1 VHCLVLKGTAN
12 KIYSIF
18 SSGNGTSILT
28 GRKQKRPQKLDY
40 DRYLLGRPYELFKGS
55 IRSKETVILY
65 RKQLFAFCSYM
76 KMNTE
81 DIVSKCG
88 QFINVKGKN
97 KPNLEGQIELQKLVE
112 DYVLTLQNK
121 VNTGLIKAST
131 CAAFLPPVKLFCEM
145 NGIILNWKLID
156 RLLPRGNDNALDEAY
171 DRQKIQKML
180 EHCDL
185 RARIPILFMASSGM
199 RLGAFAQL
207 KDGDIEAIYDD
218 KLDPKKILAAHVV
231 VYRGTTDE
239 YDTFITPEAWKA
251 YEEYRN
257 TRIKFGEKITKDSA
271 IMVRRFN
278 VNEDGGGSTGAA
290 ISDRKGL
297 GGRAII
303 GILSVVAHKAGI
315 REASKDY
322 NQRYNIKLAHGFRKF
337 FNTTLRSIKTKD
349 GQQPAIQY
357 IHKEWMMGHAL
368 RDLHAMEENYDRSDR
383 VKILLEDYRK
393 AVSELTIID
402 EERLKVQVKKLET
415 DISNMKTVTVELEE
429 KDKQI
434 KAIENKHELEMQAI
448 RDQMNQI
455 MSMVQQNPKLA
466 HVKPQALVKKIV

>member
-1 VHCLVLKGTAN
+1 MNCLVLKGTAN
-12 KIYSIF
+12 KIYSIS

-28 GRKQKRPQKLDY
+28 ERKQKRPQKLDY
-40 DRYLLGRPYELFKGS
+40 DRYLLGRPYEIFKGS
-55 IRSKETVILY
+55 IRSKETFILY
-65 RKQLFAFCSYM
+65 RKRLFVFCSYM

-81 DIVSKCG
+81 DIVSKYG
-88 QFINVKGKN
+88 QFIKVKGKN
-97 KPNLEGQIELQKLVE
+97 KPNLEGQIDLQKLVE

-121 VNTGLIKAST
+121 VNTGLIKPST
-131 CAAFLPPVKLFCEM
+131 CAAFLPPVKHFCEM

-207 KDGDIEAIYDD
+207 KDGDIKAIYDD
-218 KLDPKKILAAHVV
+218 KLEPKKLLAAHVV

-239 YDTFITPEAWKA
+239 YDTLTTPEAWKA

-257 TRIKFGEKITKDSA
+257 TRIKFGEKITNDSA

-278 VNEDGGGSTGAA
+278 VNEDGDSLGPAA
-290 ISDRKGL
+290 DRKGL

-303 GILSVVAHKAGI
+303 GILSVVAYKAGI
-315 REASKDY
+315 REPSKDY
-322 NQRYNIKLAHGFRKF
+322 NGRYNIKIAHGFRKF

-383 VKILLEDYRK
+383 VKVLLEDYLK
-393 AVSELTIID
+393 AVPELTIND
-402 EERLKVQVKKLET
+402 EERLKVHVKKLET
-415 DISNMKTVTVELEE
+415 DISNMKTVEVQLATKDQQIEALTKKQE
-429 KDKQI
+429 KFEQLVQSLIDSGQLKPT
-434 KAIENKHELEMQAI
+434 AIY
-448 RDQMNQI
+448 
-455 MSMVQQNPKLA
+455 
-466 HVKPQALVKKIV
+466 

>member
-1 VHCLVLKGTAN
+1 
-12 KIYSIF
+12 
-18 SSGNGTSILT
+18 
-28 GRKQKRPQKLDY
+28 
-40 DRYLLGRPYELFKGS
+40 
-55 IRSKETVILY
+55 
-65 RKQLFAFCSYM
+65 
-76 KMNTE
+76 
-81 DIVSKCG
+81 
-88 QFINVKGKN
+88 
-97 KPNLEGQIELQKLVE
+97 
-112 DYVLTLQNK
+112 
-121 VNTGLIKAST
+121 
-131 CAAFLPPVKLFCEM
+131 M

-383 VKILLEDYRK
+383 VKILLEDYLK
-393 AVSELTIID
+393 AVPELTIND
-402 EERLKVQVKKLET
+402 EERLKVHVKRLET

-434 KAIENKHELEMQAI
+434 KAIENKHELEMKAI

-455 MSMVQQNPKLA
+455 MSIVQQNPKLA
-466 HVKPQALVKKIV
+466 HVKPDVLVKKL

>member
-1 VHCLVLKGTAN
+1 VNCLVLKGTAN
-12 KIYSIF
+12 NIYSIS

-28 GRKQKRPQKLDY
+28 RRKHKRPQKLDY
-40 DRYLLGRPYELFKGS
+40 DKYLLGRPYELFKGS

-81 DIVSKCG
+81 DIVSKYG
-88 QFINVKGKN
+88 QFIKVKGKN

-112 DYVLTLQNK
+112 DYVLTLQDK
-121 VNTGLIKAST
+121 VNTSLIKAST
-131 CAAFLPPVKLFCEM
+131 CGAFLPPVKLFCEM

-156 RLLPRGNDNALDEAY
+156 RLLPRGNGNALDEAY

-207 KDGDIEAIYDD
+207 KDGDIKAIYDD
-218 KLDPKKILAAHVV
+218 KLDPKELLAAHVV

-278 VNEDGGGSTGAA
+278 VNEDGNSIGPAA
-290 ISDRKGL
+290 DRKGL

-303 GILSVVAHKAGI
+303 GILSVVAYKAGI

-322 NQRYNIKLAHGFRKF
+322 NQRYNIKIAHGFRKF

-368 RDLHAMEENYDRSDR
+368 RDLHAMEENYDRSDC
-383 VKILLEDYRK
+383 VKILLEDYLK
-393 AVSELTIID
+393 AVPELTIND
-402 EERLKVQVKKLET
+402 EERLKVHVKKLET
-415 DISNMKTVTVELEE
+415 DISNMKTVEVQLATKDQQIEALTKKQE
-429 KDKQI
+429 KFEQLVQSLIDSGQLKPTTGLL
-434 KAIENKHELEMQAI
+434 KA
-448 RDQMNQI
+448 
-455 MSMVQQNPKLA
+455 
-466 HVKPQALVKKIV
+466 

>member
-1 VHCLVLKGTAN
+1 LLVLKGTAN
-12 KIYSIF
+12 KIYSIS

-28 GRKQKRPQKLDY
+28 RRKQKRPQKIDY
-40 DRYLLGRPYELFKGS
+40 DIYLLGRPYELFKGS
-55 IRSKETVILY
+55 IRSKETFILY
-65 RKQLFAFCSYM
+65 RRQLFVFCSYM

-81 DIVSKCG
+81 DIVSKYG
-88 QFINVKGKN
+88 QFIKVKGKN

-131 CAAFLPPVKLFCEM
+131 CGAFLPPVKLFCEM

-199 RLGAFAQL
+199 RLGGFAQL

-218 KLDPKKILAAHVV
+218 KLDSKKILAAHVV

-257 TRIKFGEKITKDSA
+257 TRIKFGEKIIKDSA

-278 VNEDGGGSTGAA
+278 VNEDGNSIGPAA
-290 ISDRKGL
+290 DRKGL
-297 GGRAII
+297 GDRAII

-315 REASKDY
+315 REPSKAY
-322 NQRYNIKLAHGFRKF
+322 NGRYNIKIAHGFRKF
-337 FNTTLRSIKTKD
+337 FNTTLRSVKTKD

-383 VKILLEDYRK
+383 VKILLEDYLK
-393 AVSELTIID
+393 AVPELTIND

-415 DISNMKTVTVELEE
+415 DISNMKTVSIELEE

-434 KAIENKHELEMQAI
+434 KAIENKHELEMKAI

-455 MSMVQQNPKLA
+455 ISMVQQNPKLA
-466 HVKPQALVKKIV
+466 HVKPEALVTKRTN

>member
-1 VHCLVLKGTAN
+1 MNCLVLKGTAN
-12 KIYSIF
+12 KIYSIS

-28 GRKQKRPQKLDY
+28 ERKQKRPQKLDY
-40 DRYLLGRPYELFKGS
+40 DRYLLGRPYEIFKGS
-55 IRSKETVILY
+55 IRSKETFILY
-65 RKQLFAFCSYM
+65 RKRLFVFCSYM

-81 DIVSKCG
+81 DIVSKYG
-88 QFINVKGKN
+88 QFIKVKGKN
-97 KPNLEGQIELQKLVE
+97 KPNLEGQIDLQKLVE

-131 CAAFLPPVKLFCEM
+131 CGNFLPPVKLFCEM

-156 RLLPRGNDNALDEAY
+156 RLLPRGNNNALDEAY
-171 DRQKIQKML
+171 DRQKIQKMI

-199 RLGAFAQL
+199 RLGAFTQL

-231 VYRGTTDE
+231 VYKGTTDE
-239 YDTFITPEAWKA
+239 YDTFITPEALKA

-278 VNEDGGGSTGAA
+278 VNEDGDSNSTGTA
-290 ISDRKGL
+290 ITYRKGL
-297 GGRAII
+297 GIGIRAII
-303 GILSVVAHKAGI
+303 GILSVVAYKAGI
-315 REASKDY
+315 REPSKDY
-322 NQRYNIKLAHGFRKF
+322 NGRYNIKLAHGFRKF
-337 FNTTLRSIKTKD
+337 FNTALRSIKTKD

-368 RDLHAMEENYDRSDR
+368 RDLHGMEENYDRSDR
-383 VKILLEDYRK
+383 VKVLLEDYLK
-393 AVSELTIID
+393 AVPELTIND
-402 EERLKVQVKKLET
+402 EERLKVHVKKLET
-415 DISNMKTVTVELEE
+415 DISNMKIVEVQLATKDQQIEALTKKQEE
-429 KDKQI
+429 MEKKFQLIFAKIDVEKL
-434 KAIENKHELEMQAI
+434 KH
-448 RDQMNQI
+448 
-455 MSMVQQNPKLA
+455 
-466 HVKPQALVKKIV
+466 